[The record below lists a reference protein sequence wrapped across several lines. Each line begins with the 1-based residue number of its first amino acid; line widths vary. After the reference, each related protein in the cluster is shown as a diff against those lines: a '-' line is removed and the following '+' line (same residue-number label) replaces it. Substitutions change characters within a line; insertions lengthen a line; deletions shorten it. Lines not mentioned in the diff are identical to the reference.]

1 MLVFH
6 HRGVVTFRGSPN
18 VTNTQKN
25 RLFPHLPIKLLF
37 YKQENDPLLH
47 PDGCEEETVQ
57 LGLAFF
63 V

>member
-1 MLVFH
+1 
-6 HRGVVTFRGSPN
+6 VTFRGSPN